1 MKKSFLAVAGL
12 ALVLTLAGCAAQGG
26 SEQGGKSSE
35 QGSSPASSE
44 TSDTGSSSTPVDVV
58 IPEEEGKL
66 TLYLTAHFDGVEL
79 ASYASINIAGSA
91 TSWNSGETSKTQAQR
106 LGETDI
112 YYVQVDAPAAGDIGY
127 KIILGYNSTSGLS
140 DDQLGVNWGNEGTGY
155 PDGEFGPGSTDKHYD
170 FAGTELKVNLGDYT
184 WKTMLP
190 EPVLEYHD
198 ATLYVDFYEDIP
210 AGHHVYLM
218 GALNNWASPIEMTKV
233 EAEGVFRYQTAKIE
247 HLLEK
252 SYEFKVLVHPQA
264 SDAEGFNVWSDDR
277 FEVVPGANSVVAINA
292 LFDIGPRNIFG
303 GTKKY
308 HAANQLTS
316 VVAAAAD
323 TAVAFTAKV
332 FAVYGS
338 NAYQGI
344 FVGDRE
350 NAIMVYKTPDATNPM
365 PKVGDTV
372 AVEGKISI
380 YKDQREVIPDG
391 SKTLI
396 AVVEDHNQVVNY
408 TEVNADFVSGLAS
421 ATKVDV
427 MNKALHYK
435 GTVASTESEGAE
447 DTEFTL
453 QLAIADGV
461 TFPLYVKSAKDAA
474 ATVAA
479 LAALEAGAEIE
490 VWGALG
496 AYNTTYQFVCV
507 QIA

>member
-170 FAGTELKVNLGDYT
+170 FAGTELKVNLGEYT

-198 ATLYVDFYEDIP
+198 ATLYVDFVKDIP

-218 GALNNWASPIEMTKV
+218 GALNNWSAPVEMTKV
-233 EAEGVFRYQTAKIE
+233 EAEGVFRYQAPKFE
-247 HLLEK
+247 HILEK

-277 FEVVPGANSVVAINA
+277 FEVVPGDNSVVAINA

-303 GTKKY
+303 GTKAY
-308 HAANQLTS
+308 MPEEQMGFVPTAAKNDP
-316 VVAAAAD
+316 VD
-323 TAVAFTAKV
+323 
-332 FAVYGS
+332 
-338 NAYQGI
+338 
-344 FVGDRE
+344 FVGKPTVSASCFHNGVE
-350 NAIMVYKTPDATNPM
+350 QQVAI
-365 PKVGDTV
+365 
-372 AVEGKISI
+372 
-380 YKDQREVIPDG
+380 
-391 SKTLI
+391 
-396 AVVEDHNQVVNY
+396 
-408 TEVNADFVSGLAS
+408 
-421 ATKVDV
+421 
-427 MNKALHYK
+427 
-435 GTVASTESEGAE
+435 
-447 DTEFTL
+447 
-453 QLAIADGV
+453 
-461 TFPLYVKSAKDAA
+461 
-474 ATVAA
+474 
-479 LAALEAGAEIE
+479 
-490 VWGALG
+490 
-496 AYNTTYQFVCV
+496 
-507 QIA
+507 